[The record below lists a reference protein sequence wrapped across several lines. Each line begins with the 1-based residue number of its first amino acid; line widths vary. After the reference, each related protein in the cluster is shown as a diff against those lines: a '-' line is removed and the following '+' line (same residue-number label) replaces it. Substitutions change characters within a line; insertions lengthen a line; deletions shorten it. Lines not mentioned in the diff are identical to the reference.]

1 MHPEHSPAPITAPV
15 TVLNTMS
22 AIEAENALKTA
33 ILHAF
38 GQDLG
43 KVGEVPVTGE
53 VELRMERTVTGV
65 MFELNDIVG
74 IHQLWKK
81 EYQNARWAMR
91 GAVRAVID
99 ARLGVDFASDF
110 SRAKRQT
117 NQVSR
122 DNDGTSSDSSIWRK
136 IPTGYRYETDVVTLR
151 DKITVSILPFEDGTA
166 DATFT
171 WLGSD
176 FRQSFN
182 SLWDAK
188 SSSLKIASS
197 LLAWKDITGASA

>member
-1 MHPEHSPAPITAPV
+1 MHQDHSPAPITAA
-15 TVLNTMS
+15 VLNSMS
-22 AIEAENALKTA
+22 AINAENALKTA
-33 ILHAF
+33 ILHTFAR
-38 GQDLG
+38 DLG
-43 KVGEVPVTGE
+43 TVSELPVTGD
-53 VELRMERTVTGV
+53 VELRMERTATGV
-65 MFELNDIVG
+65 MFELNNIVG

-99 ARLGVDFASDF
+99 ARLVVDFASDF
-110 SRAKRQT
+110 SRVKRT
-117 NQVSR
+117 NKQVSC
-122 DNDGTSSDSSIWRK
+122 DNDGTSSDGSIWRK

-188 SSSLKIASS
+188 SNSLKIASS
-197 LLAWKDITGASA
+197 MLAWKDITGAPA